1 MLKQKEEYIPQV
13 TTASAIVDVTLWSA
27 ATSFTTEAIEFP
39 SNAAWV
45 LGIPEW
51 EPAVVGAP
59 LLTILHCNTRDG
71 EYSPYSTLATSINIT
86 SSVNRMIY
94 DDIFPARYMK
104 IQYVSGGA
112 TGTFSLVL
120 SK

>member
-13 TTASAIVDVTLWSA
+13 TTASAIVDVTLWNA

-51 EPAVVGAP
+51 ELAVSGTP
-59 LLTILHCNTRDG
+59 LLTILHSNTRDG
-71 EYSPYSTLATSINIT
+71 EYNPYSTLSTSIDIT

-104 IQYVSGGA
+104 IQYVSGGS